1 MTDKDVSLELNE
13 KPNIENDESNHE
25 EFGFYKQDFEDAI
38 RHGIC
43 VSRLSQA
50 IARELGLS
58 DDQVNQIAVAGMLHD
73 IGKLK
78 ISPYIYGRTRK
89 TMKIEDMRY
98 VRLHAKLG
106 SEIVR
111 EKGYGD
117 EIGDI
122 ILYHHEN
129 YDGSGYPYC
138 LSGEEIPLGS
148 RIIRVSDVF
157 IALISDRTYRKAFDP
172 HAALSMVIDEVR
184 HFDMKVF
191 LAFQRIINTTD
202 VLDDIL
208 QILKEFHIY
217 TEEGI

>member
-1 MTDKDVSLELNE
+1 MTDKDVSLELN
-13 KPNIENDESNHE
+13 DELD
-25 EFGFYKQDFEDAI
+25 FYRQDFEDAI
-38 RHGIC
+38 RHGMC
-43 VSRLSQA
+43 VSRLSSA
-50 IARELGLS
+50 IARELGLL
-58 DDQVNQIAVAGMLHD
+58 DEEIRTIAVAGMLHD

-78 ISPYIYGRTRK
+78 ISPYVYGRTRK
-89 TMKIEDMRY
+89 TMKIEDMLY

-106 SEIVR
+106 SDIVR

-117 EIGDI
+117 DIGDI

-157 IALISDRTYRKAFDP
+157 IALISDRTYRKAFDA
-172 HAALSMVIDEVR
+172 HTALSMVIDEVR
-184 HFDMKVF
+184 HFDMQVF

-202 VLDDIL
+202 ILTDI
-208 QILKEFHIY
+208 QRILKEFHI
-217 TEEGI
+217 

>member
-1 MTDKDVSLELNE
+1 MTDKDL
-13 KPNIENDESNHE
+13 KPEQIEENDYEKANLGE
-25 EFGFYKQDFEDAI
+25 YDFYRQDFEEEI

-43 VSRLSQA
+43 VSRLSSA
-50 IARELGLS
+50 IAREIGL
-58 DDQVNQIAVAGMLHD
+58 DEEQIREIAVAGLLHD

-106 SEIVR
+106 SDIVR

-117 EIGDI
+117 NIGDI

-129 YDGSGYPYC
+129 FDGSGYPYC
-138 LSGEEIPLGS
+138 LSGEEIPMGS

-157 IALISDRTYRKAFDP
+157 IALMSDRPYRKAFEP
-172 HAALSMVIDEVR
+172 QTALSMVIDEVR

-202 VLDDIL
+202 ILTDIQ
-208 QILKEFHIY
+208 QILKEFHL
-217 TEEGI
+217 